1 MKIDPKDLKG
11 LDLKLT
17 SAIDEYKAERGIDF
31 SSANADN
38 RASTGELSESGV
50 RKTRRPG

>member
-17 SAIDEYKAERGIDF
+17 SAIDEYKAERGINF
-31 SSANADN
+31 LGTNTDN
-38 RASTGELSESGV
+38 RTSTGELS
-50 RKTRRPG
+50 